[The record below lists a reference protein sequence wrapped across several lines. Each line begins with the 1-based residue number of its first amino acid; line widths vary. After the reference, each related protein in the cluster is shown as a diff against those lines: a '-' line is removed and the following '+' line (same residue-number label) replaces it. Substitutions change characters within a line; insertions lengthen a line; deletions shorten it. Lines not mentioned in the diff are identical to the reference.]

1 MIKKQPYR
9 KSKSALC
16 SHTGPMQSVDQGLGN
31 MNENAKT
38 ALEQC
43 PAKVTATALEVRERM
58 KGGRIKR
65 GFVNI
70 AISESERS
78 VKRNPIGS

>member
-16 SHTGPMQSVDQGLGN
+16 SHMGPMQSVDQGLGN

-43 PAKVTATALEVRERM
+43 PAKVTATALEV
-58 KGGRIKR
+58 
-65 GFVNI
+65 
-70 AISESERS
+70 
-78 VKRNPIGS
+78 